1 MKTKEMEVC
10 ILCKE
15 QTNVPIDLHIDFRE
29 YYVEGAGQ
37 LCKTCGKKL
46 NETK

>member
-1 MKTKEMEVC
+1 MEVC

-15 QTNVPIDLHIDFRE
+15 QTNVPLALHIDFRK

-37 LCKTCGKKL
+37 LCETCGKKL
-46 NETK
+46 ENGKE